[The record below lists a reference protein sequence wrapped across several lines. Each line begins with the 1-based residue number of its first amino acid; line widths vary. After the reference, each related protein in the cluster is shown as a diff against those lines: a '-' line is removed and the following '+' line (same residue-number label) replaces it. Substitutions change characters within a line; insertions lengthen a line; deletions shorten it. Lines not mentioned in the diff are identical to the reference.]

1 MVSQGIIA
9 MSCVQLGDVDSVLAV
24 HSNGSQTKRPTLA
37 VNDTN
42 MQRPV
47 IRYLFA
53 RVLGTCCPEVAYSH
67 V

>member
-9 MSCVQLGDVDSVLAV
+9 MSCVQLSDVDSMLVV
-24 HSNGSQTKRPTLA
+24 HSNGKYTERPTSA
-37 VNDTN
+37 VNATN

-47 IRYLFA
+47 IQYSFA
-53 RVLGTCCPEVAYSH
+53 RVLKTCCPEVAYSH